1 MKGIIGMKIAIT
13 TDMIY
18 CKIKTLIANKE
29 LAEKRKITYKVIQD
43 ETGLSSTTI
52 AKLLNFRGIQRID
65 GTTLDKLCEFFHCN
79 VGDILMYMPD
89 SVSETFDDRVGNG
102 LISHVEDIDEDKLRT
117 AFRAKMDKLTSR
129 KENDD
134 GTVTWYDPN
143 NPNDSITVYP
153 PF

>member
-1 MKGIIGMKIAIT
+1 MKIAIT

-65 GTTLDKLCEFFHCN
+65 GSTLDKLCEFFHCE
-79 VGDILMYMPD
+79 VGDILMYLPNEVTEM
-89 SVSETFDDRVGNG
+89 FDDRTGHG
-102 LISHVEDIDEDKLRT
+102 YISHVEDIDKDKLNT
-117 AFRAKMDKLTSR
+117 VIQNEIDKLTA
-129 KENDD
+129 KKVNDD
-134 GTVTWYDPN
+134 GTITVFDPN
-143 NPNDSITVYP
+143 NPDNSVTFYP
-153 PF
+153 PSE

>member
-1 MKGIIGMKIAIT
+1 MKIAIT

-18 CKIKTLIANKE
+18 CKIKTLIAQKE

-65 GTTLDKLCEFFHCN
+65 GTTLDKLCEFFHCD

-89 SVSETFDDRVGNG
+89 AVTELYDDRTGNG
-102 LISHVEDIDEDKLRT
+102 LISHIENVDHDKFHT
-117 AFRAKMDKLTSR
+117 AVRNEMDKLTAI

-134 GTVTWYDPN
+134 GSTTWYDPN
-143 NPNDSITVYP
+143 NPNNSITVYP
-153 PF
+153 RSE